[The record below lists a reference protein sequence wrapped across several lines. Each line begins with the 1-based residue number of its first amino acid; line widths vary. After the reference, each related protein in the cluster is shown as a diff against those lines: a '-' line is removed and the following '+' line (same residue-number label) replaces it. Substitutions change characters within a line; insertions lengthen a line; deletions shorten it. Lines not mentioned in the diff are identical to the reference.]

1 MKNEAIF
8 LGHLGLGD
16 HIIQQG
22 IVNKL
27 ASQYR
32 RVFIFC
38 KHHNLGSV
46 RYMCSPNVN
55 IIPVAGDED
64 VHQLYPQIKNADIIS
79 VGFYNENWEKLSESE
94 MSFDR
99 YFYHQ
104 ANLDFA
110 TTYNVDLKDG
120 KQWETV
126 IELDPKEP
134 FCFIHDDASRGFG
147 INMTKVNTVLP
158 VVRPTITSDTIF
170 DYLPLIRRA
179 SEIHCIDSSF
189 VLMIDRANIKCDKKR
204 VHRYIRNQNNSY
216 SPFYTDEWEIIR

>member
-1 MKNEAIF
+1 MKDDVVF

-22 IVNKL
+22 IVNRL
-27 ASQYR
+27 ARQYG

-38 KHHNLGSV
+38 KHRNLESV
-46 RYMCSPNVN
+46 RYMCSPNVD
-55 IIPVAGDED
+55 IIPVAGDAD
-64 VHQLYPQIKNADIIS
+64 VNQLYPQIKNADIIS
-79 VGFYNENWEKLSESE
+79 VGFYNENWEKFSGSE

-110 TTYNVDLKDG
+110 TTYNIDLKDG

-158 VVRPTITSDTIF
+158 IVRPAIRSDTIF

-189 VLMIDRANIKCDKKR
+189 ALMIDRMEVSCDKYI
-204 VHRYIRNQNNSY
+204 HRYARANSLNPSY
-216 SPFYTDEWEIIR
+216 REDWRMLQ